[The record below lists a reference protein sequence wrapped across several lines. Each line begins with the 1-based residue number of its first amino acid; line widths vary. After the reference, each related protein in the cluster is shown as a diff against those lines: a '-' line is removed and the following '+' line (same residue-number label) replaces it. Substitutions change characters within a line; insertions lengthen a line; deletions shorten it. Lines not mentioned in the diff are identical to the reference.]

1 MAAQIDET
9 TLAHFTGTE
18 RYFRHWTSAIIYTD
32 GIEYLNANGA
42 GWLVDAIASHQHN
55 EKVRNEPFQL
65 WELKVNKGKRKAVL
79 TCKSD
84 SDQPAIVK
92 QLIEYTN
99 FPLESIQIYVE
110 LGSIDG
116 VKEEF
121 IAMLPSER

>member
-18 RYFRHWTSAIIYTD
+18 HYFRHWTNAIIYTD
-32 GIEYLNANGA
+32 GIEYLHANGA
-42 GWLVDAIASHQHN
+42 GWLLDAIASYQLQ
-55 EKVRNEPFQL
+55 KVVRNEPFQL
-65 WELKVNKGKRKAVL
+65 WELKVNKVRKNAIL

-92 QLIEYTN
+92 QLIEYTD
-99 FPLESIQIYVE
+99 FPLQSIQIYVE
-110 LGSIDG
+110 LRSIDG

>member
-1 MAAQIDET
+1 MAAKIDEN
-9 TLAHFTGTE
+9 TLAQFNGTE
-18 RYFRHWTSAIIYTD
+18 RYFRHWTRSIIYTD

-55 EKVRNEPFQL
+55 KKVKNEPFQL
-65 WELKVNKGKRKAVL
+65 WELVVNDQKAVL

-92 QLIEYTN
+92 QSIEYTD
-99 FPLESIQIYVE
+99 FPLKSIQIYVE

-116 VKEEF
+116 IKEEF